1 MKEIVILGSLN
12 KSRQRRCVFD
22 IYKLC
27 PTLTAGM
34 GMGGG
39 MMPYIVETTSKYEP
53 IGSIAI
59 HNSKNF
65 SCGYMKDIF
74 KCLRANK
81 YDIGVIY
88 ERK

>member
-1 MKEIVILGSLN
+1 MKDIVVFGSLN
-12 KSRQRRCVFD
+12 KSSQIRC
-22 IYKLC
+22 IYDKYSIC
-27 PTLTAGM
+27 PTLTAAM

-39 MMPYIVETTSKYEP
+39 TMPYIVETTSKYEP